1 MAVNEDE
8 AKTFLKK
15 KTRKFKENVKNI
27 NRINLVLWLF
37 IQSFIVTK
45 FNITTH
51 AI

>member
-1 MAVNEDE
+1 MAVSEDE

-15 KTRKFKENVKNI
+15 KNKFKENVKNI

-45 FNITTH
+45 FKITTH

>member
-1 MAVNEDE
+1 MAVSEDE
-8 AKTFLKK
+8 AKTFLK
-15 KTRKFKENVKNI
+15 RNKFKENVKNI

-45 FNITTH
+45 FKITTH